1 MLDRHDRQCRTRGND
16 VGRSPKAHSLS
27 HRSQRLDGAG
37 WIGADGSRSGRVR
50 ARGPGVP
57 PVQRRTRSARGAAL
71 GGDAGRV
78 TRCGVRVAGAKRA
91 AHRQREAII
100 VLALGTAIW
109 LGVKLVKPLIGRGR
123 PADHLDGVAV
133 RGQPQSGLGYPSGHA
148 AVSTALA
155 LTATSPGPMRLLGLS
170 IAAVAGSSRMYVGA
184 HLPLDV
190 AGGYAAGA
198 LVGSV
203 GGRLVRSGRSAAC
216 RPASRGRRS
225 RPAPRWRPGR

>member
-1 MLDRHDRQCRTRGND
+1 VSDREARVFRRFNAASDRLEAPLWAVMQAG
-16 VGRSPKAHSLS
+16 SL
-27 HRSQRLDGAG
+27 GAVF
-37 WIGADGSRSGRVR
+37 A
-50 ARGPGVP
+50 
-57 PVQRRTRSARGAAL
+57 
-71 GGDAGRV
+71 
-78 TRCGVRVAGAKRA
+78 VAGAKWA

-100 VLALGTAIW
+100 VLALGAAVW

-123 PADHLDGVAV
+123 PADHLDGVTV

-148 AVSTALA
+148 AVSTTLV
-155 LTATSPGPMRLLGLS
+155 LSATSPGPMRLIGLS

-203 GGRLVRSGRSAAC
+203 GGRLVRSGRRAA
-216 RPASRGRRS
+216 RPPANRGQRS
-225 RPAPRWRPGR
+225 RQAPRWRPGR

>member
-1 MLDRHDRQCRTRGND
+1 MFRRFNAAPDRLEVPLWTVMQAG
-16 VGRSPKAHSLS
+16 SL
-27 HRSQRLDGAG
+27 GA
-37 WIGADGSRSGRVR
+37 VF
-50 ARGPGVP
+50 V
-57 PVQRRTRSARGAAL
+57 
-71 GGDAGRV
+71 
-78 TRCGVRVAGAKRA
+78 VAGATRA
-91 AHRQREAII
+91 AHRQRQAII
-100 VLALGTAIW
+100 VLVLGTAIW

-123 PADHLDGVAV
+123 PADHLDGVIV

>member
-1 MLDRHDRQCRTRGND
+1 MVCRRLVDGFGC
-16 VGRSPKAHSLS
+16 VGAATVL
-27 HRSQRLDGAG
+27 A
-37 WIGADGSRSGRVR
+37 W
-50 ARGPGVP
+50 
-57 PVQRRTRSARGAAL
+57 SARTARVWDVSDREARVFRRFNAAPDRLEAPLWAVMQAGSLGA
-71 GGDAGRV
+71 V
-78 TRCGVRVAGAKRA
+78 FVVAGAKQA
-91 AHRQREAII
+91 VHRQRDAIT
-100 VLALGTAIW
+100 VFGVGTAVW

-123 PADHLDGVAV
+123 PADHLDGVTV

-155 LTATSPGPMRLLGLS
+155 LTATSPGPVRLVGLS

-203 GGRLVRSGRSAAC
+203 GGRLVRSGRRAAL
-216 RPASRGRRS
+216 RPANRGRRS
-225 RPAPRWRPGR
+225 PPARRWRPGR